1 MRIEKAKLFHLN
13 IHFKVN
19 FVHAMAS
26 RSYSDSI
33 IVMLEG
39 NGFKGY
45 GEAVVRDY
53 VSGSLG
59 EKTDILSNARTAA
72 NEIIKLLGVKERDF
86 TAAELKRNLKSL
98 KIENSHLPVLCAVET
113 ALLDFLCG
121 KEEKDIYE
129 LLTTQPLRERVIY
142 GGTLPILPLKAAEQ
156 LLNGFKKLKI
166 TNLRVK
172 LNNNL
177 EYSKEIL
184 KKARHILGEN
194 FDLRVDA
201 NASWNLES
209 AFSNLEICREYGIF
223 AVEQPFKRKSEYF
236 PKLLNSPQ
244 AKDFH
249 FVADESALTEED
261 IYDAKQNRSFDM
273 INIRLSKNGGLFKS
287 MLLAEKAEEYGI
299 KYQVGCHVGETGILS
314 SVGRVLA
321 SLVKDP
327 IYTDGSYDEYLLTDN
342 ITKAN
347 LTFGSGGE
355 ARIIRGRGLGFKIDE
370 RKLRRLSIETTEY
383 F

>member
-1 MRIEKAKLFHLN
+1 MRIDKAKLFHLN

-33 IVMLEG
+33 IIMLEG

-59 EKTDILSNARTAA
+59 EKNDILNNARIAA
-72 NEIIKLLGVKERDF
+72 EEIIRTFKVKELRI
-86 TAAELKRNLKSL
+86 ANLKSYLSGL
-98 KIENSHLPVLCAVET
+98 KIEVSRLPILCAVET
-113 ALLDFLCG
+113 ALLDILCKAEG
-121 KEEKDIYE
+121 KDVYE
-129 LLTTQPLRERVIY
+129 LLDTEPVHKKITY
-142 GGTLPILPLKAAEQ
+142 GGTLPILAVKAAEK
-156 LLNGFKKLKI
+156 LLTGFKQLGI

-172 LNNNL
+172 LNNNIK
-177 EYSKEIL
+177 YSKEIL
-184 KKARHILGEN
+184 KKARLILGDN

-209 AFSNLEICREYGIF
+209 AFSSLKICREYDVST
-223 AVEQPFKRKSEYF
+223 VEQPFGRGSKLF
-236 PKLLNSPQ
+236 PKLINSQ
-244 AKDFH
+244 EAKNFH
-249 FVADESALTEED
+249 FVADESALTVED
-261 IYDAKQNRSFDM
+261 VCKAGQDKSFDM

-287 MLLAEKAEEYGI
+287 LLLAEKAEEYGI

-314 SVGRVLA
+314 SAGRVLA
-321 SLVKDP
+321 SLVNNP
-327 IYTDGSYDEYLLTDN
+327 VYSDGSYDEYLLSDN

-347 LTFGSGGE
+347 LTFGTGGE
-355 ARIIRGRGLGFKIDE
+355 ASIIRGKGLGFEIDE
-370 RKLRRLSIETTEY
+370 SKLRRLSIETTGY